1 MDDLDGVSNCLDNSD
16 EENCNSEKCGRNQHV
31 FCPREQRCARREN
44 SYRYEQILIIHS
56 RLICSYRC
64 DGIIDC
70 ADNSDEEFC
79 RDCHG
84 DKQTFFCDSK
94 CKTSQLPTEYSSTNS
109 I

>member
-1 MDDLDGVSNCLDNSD
+1 MDLDGVSNCLDNSD
-16 EENCNSEKCGRNQHV
+16 EENCNTEKCARNQHV

-44 SYRYEQILIIHS
+44 SYR
-56 RLICSYRC
+56 C
-64 DGIIDC
+64 DGIVDC

-94 CKTSQLPTEYSSTNS
+94 CKTSYTLFLKKIIHCRLSE
-109 I
+109 